1 MRYVKLT
8 SEQSAKISSRELGFT
23 SGQKDKNTGK
33 RENITFCSSTI
44 FVKAFGHEVEREFIT
59 I

>member
-8 SEQSAKISSRELGFT
+8 SEQSSKINSRELGFT

-33 RENITFCSSTI
+33 RENITFCSSVV
-44 FVKAFGHEVEREFIT
+44 FVKVFGHEVKKEFIT